1 MKSIEVK
8 HLSYRYSADTE
19 LVLQDVSF
27 NVAAGQ
33 WIAIVGHNGS
43 GKSTLTKNLNGLLAP
58 TSGEVV
64 INGTTLTEDSVWDI
78 RKQIGIVFQNPDN
91 QFVGATVE
99 DDVAFGLENRQIP
112 HDEMHRRVK
121 KALSDVGMADFAT
134 REPAHLSG
142 GQKQRVALA
151 GIIAMQPAI
160 IILDEATSMLDPK
173 GRSDVLGIVQALQ
186 TRLHVTVLSVT
197 HDLEEAALADQIL
210 VLDGG
215 RLQATGTPKEIF
227 SQVDLIQRAGLT
239 LPFVPQL
246 TEDLKTSGITL
257 PETYLSEEELISAL
271 WQLHSKM

>member
-121 KALSDVGMADFAT
+121 KALSDVAWPILP
-134 REPAHLSG
+134 RE
-142 GQKQRVALA
+142 
-151 GIIAMQPAI
+151 
-160 IILDEATSMLDPK
+160 
-173 GRSDVLGIVQALQ
+173 
-186 TRLHVTVLSVT
+186 
-197 HDLEEAALADQIL
+197 
-210 VLDGG
+210 
-215 RLQATGTPKEIF
+215 
-227 SQVDLIQRAGLT
+227 SQLIYPGAKSNGWPWPVS
-239 LPFVPQL
+239 LPCSQQSSF
-246 TEDLKTSGITL
+246 
-257 PETYLSEEELISAL
+257 
-271 WQLHSKM
+271 

>member
-1 MKSIEVK
+1 
-8 HLSYRYSADTE
+8 
-19 LVLQDVSF
+19 
-27 NVAAGQ
+27 
-33 WIAIVGHNGS
+33 
-43 GKSTLTKNLNGLLAP
+43 
-58 TSGEVV
+58 
-64 INGTTLTEDSVWDI
+64 
-78 RKQIGIVFQNPDN
+78 
-91 QFVGATVE
+91 
-99 DDVAFGLENRQIP
+99 
-112 HDEMHRRVK
+112 
-121 KALSDVGMADFAT
+121 
-134 REPAHLSG
+134 
-142 GQKQRVALA
+142 
-151 GIIAMQPAI
+151 MQPAI